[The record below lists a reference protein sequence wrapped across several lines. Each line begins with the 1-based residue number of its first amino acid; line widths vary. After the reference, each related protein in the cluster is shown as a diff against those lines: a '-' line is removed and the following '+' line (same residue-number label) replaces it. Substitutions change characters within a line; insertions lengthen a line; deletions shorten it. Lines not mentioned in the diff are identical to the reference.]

1 MAPCRVSAAPPAQT
15 RDGVLALLEGYGP
28 TLQRAAGSQQVDVVV
43 GLVGAMLSLLNS
55 EGGSAGARRL
65 VQVSA
70 SLAQARGIRDTL
82 VESVAGLVL
91 PEPRAAVLGVLQ
103 LEAFASHLKI
113 LALVPSE
120 ISPSSQGKMVAAAA
134 SVLRGLSAGVASA
147 APGDIAVAVSSLR
160 QSLVYSRVGAQEAS
174 GDAALQLQDALEAC
188 VSLLTRTAL
197 AAHVAGQ
204 APEVFPSL
212 AAAQSEFEVYGRVVP
227 VQRGGSVA
235 TLQTTLLVH
244 LGGQRAWGEEAAV
257 TVSMPDVAL
266 AEAAVRAPLALGS
279 APPAAAAVDVV
290 IAVWRH
296 NATFVRDVMGSGGV
310 ASDGPLLG
318 RYVSV
323 DLYWHGVAESESKI
337 KVDSLAIPLRLGMSA
352 VVPNTTLNATAGRT
366 SNVAVCAFLEDSARS
381 WGVRGMSFALNSSS
395 VSPYSARSSTV
406 EAGRSALV
414 VCEASHLTSFSVR
427 AEATGCDD
435 VARSPLVLDRCHVC
449 GGNDSCVDCSD
460 TPFGGKVFDPCG
472 ICGGSNALASC
483 LGCDGFIY
491 PPGAARVFDDC
502 QVRARA
508 TRPLRCALVG
518 PGYPK
523 MCHLR

>member
-1 MAPCRVSAAPPAQT
+1 
-15 RDGVLALLEGYGP
+15 
-28 TLQRAAGSQQVDVVV
+28 
-43 GLVGAMLSLLNS
+43 
-55 EGGSAGARRL
+55 
-65 VQVSA
+65 
-70 SLAQARGIRDTL
+70 
-82 VESVAGLVL
+82 
-91 PEPRAAVLGVLQ
+91 
-103 LEAFASHLKI
+103 
-113 LALVPSE
+113 
-120 ISPSSQGKMVAAAA
+120 
-134 SVLRGLSAGVASA
+134 
-147 APGDIAVAVSSLR
+147 
-160 QSLVYSRVGAQEAS
+160 
-174 GDAALQLQDALEAC
+174 
-188 VSLLTRTAL
+188 
-197 AAHVAGQ
+197 
-204 APEVFPSL
+204 
-212 AAAQSEFEVYGRVVP
+212 
-227 VQRGGSVA
+227 
-235 TLQTTLLVH
+235 
-244 LGGQRAWGEEAAV
+244 
-257 TVSMPDVAL
+257 MPDVAL

-502 QVRARA
+502 QVCGGNGNHRGCDG
-508 TRPLRCALVG
+508 TCDSALALDECGVCGGDGSSCKAEGLFVG
-518 PGYPK
+518 AAPRQMPVMRSLAWALCGAWLAAYF
-523 MCHLR
+523 L